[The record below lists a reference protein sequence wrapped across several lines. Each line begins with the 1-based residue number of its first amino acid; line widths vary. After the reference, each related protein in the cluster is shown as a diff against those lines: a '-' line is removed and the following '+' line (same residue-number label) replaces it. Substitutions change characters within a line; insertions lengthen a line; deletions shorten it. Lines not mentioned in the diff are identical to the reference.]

1 MVARRLKFGLA
12 ALVALAASV
21 FFVAPAL
28 ASTQPDPQ
36 LTNIP
41 YLAWRGEEVRLV
53 KCEPDVL
60 PFENGV
66 QAAQSAQ
73 FGDSFIDFLLVD
85 WSGDPHLAQPQL
97 EPGTVSTFFRSWDGA
112 PCVAGT
118 FISQKAGLAQIKLVS
133 TLNFSQAGGGTSDF
147 PEVITLKHDFN
158 VGWMNINS
166 ASLSVVGGVTT
177 DVAGGSG
184 NDLQVLVNG
193 QIPLL
198 GNYGEL
204 GLGDSLTMPDDW
216 AALANV
222 MATFRDPL
230 DANPALRWDIH
241 DEFSPA
247 GFGDDLEGHGH
258 QSECPVFPIPD
269 YFDAVDSCFF
279 GGEEFA
285 PFLAFS
291 RLWDDFTFP
300 TLGPFDPQRASQT
313 LLSNGVL
320 DAGDAPMPA
329 ARIDWAIARNSGAGG
344 DI

>member
-1 MVARRLKFGLA
+1 MTRRLKFGLV
-12 ALVALAASV
+12 ALVALAAST
-21 FFVAPAL
+21 FFAAPAL
-28 ASTQPDPQ
+28 ADTQPDPQ

-53 KCEPDVL
+53 KCEPGIFPAGL
-60 PFENGV
+60 TGA
-66 QAAQSAQ
+66 QAAQSIQ
-73 FGDSFIDFLLVD
+73 FGPLFIDFLLVD

-97 EPGTVSTFFRSWDGA
+97 EPGTVSAFFRSWDGA

-118 FISQKAGLAQIKLVS
+118 FISQKAGLAQIKLVA
-133 TLNFSQAGGGTSDF
+133 TLNISQAEGF
-147 PEVITLKHDFN
+147 PVDIPEIITLKHDFN

-166 ASLSVVGGVTT
+166 ATLSVVNGGTT
-177 DVAGGSG
+177 DVAGGPG

-230 DANPALRWDIH
+230 DPSPAQRWDIH
-241 DEFSPA
+241 DEFSP
-247 GFGDDLEGHGH
+247 GLLQPLDIHGG
-258 QSECPVFPIPD
+258 QSECPIFPIPEF
-269 YFDAVDSCFF
+269 FDAVDSCGF

-285 PFLAFS
+285 PFGNFS
-291 RLWDDFTFP
+291 RVWQELHVPDVGPVRSAACVADVVVERRAR
-300 TLGPFDPQRASQT
+300 LG
-313 LLSNGVL
+313 
-320 DAGDAPMPA
+320 
-329 ARIDWAIARNSGAGG
+329 
-344 DI
+344 